1 MTLPLAASPSVWWYA
16 TRGAGTMALVLL
28 TASVV
33 LGVIDWGRWQSE
45 RWPRFV
51 VDGIHRTVSL
61 VAVSMV
67 AVHVLTTL
75 LDSFTSIGLRD
86 AFIPFASSYRPLWL
100 GLGALAFDLLLA
112 VTATSVLRRRVGHRV
127 WRGVHWAAYA
137 CWPLALLHSLGTGTD
152 TPVPWML
159 LLSLACVIAV
169 LAAAGWR
176 AAATWPQER
185 RARSLAGAVAA
196 TTLIALVIWSAT
208 GPLGANW
215 ASRAGTPSTV
225 LASVGAASTGASP
238 ASAGAAAPTLPSRF
252 SARIDGSLH
261 RRALAN
267 GLILVDIR
275 STLAG
280 ATQGSLEVQ
289 IEGQPVEGGGVAMS
303 TSRVALGP
311 RSEPLAYRGEL
322 TSLSGS
328 RLLARVSDGSRSL
341 ALRLN
346 LAIDEAT
353 GRVHGFANAQPAPGR
368 S

>member
-1 MTLPLAASPSVWWYA
+1 MADSHRCRRNVRRREHRRDHCDRRRRPRAGLAGRPPAPQPAGAPERRRQPRRRLAGAAMTLPLAASPSVWWYA
-16 TRGAGTMALVLL
+16 TRAAGTMALVLL

-185 RARSLAGAVAA
+185 RARSLAGA
-196 TTLIALVIWSAT
+196 
-208 GPLGANW
+208 
-215 ASRAGTPSTV
+215 
-225 LASVGAASTGASP
+225 
-238 ASAGAAAPTLPSRF
+238 
-252 SARIDGSLH
+252 
-261 RRALAN
+261 
-267 GLILVDIR
+267 
-275 STLAG
+275 
-280 ATQGSLEVQ
+280 TQGSLEVQ
-289 IEGQPVEGGGVAMS
+289 IEGQPVEGDGVAMS

-311 RSEPLAYRGEL
+311 RSEPRAYRGEL

-328 RLLARVSDGSRSL
+328 RLLARVCDGSRSL

-368 S
+368 R